1 VSTRRPPSLR
11 VRHVVV
17 IGGASGI
24 GRGIAEAALAAGA
37 LVTVADGSE
46 ASRAKAQE
54 EMGPGVQAV
63 EADLASECSLE

>member
-11 VRHVVV
+11 DRHVVV

-24 GRGIAEAALAAGA
+24 GRAIVEATLAAGA
-37 LVTVADGSE
+37 LVTVAGGSE

-54 EMGPGVQAV
+54 
-63 EADLASECSLE
+63 DTL